1 MNLSDD
7 QLSALLRDTA
17 PAPRLRPAADFWADT
32 LRRAREEEARDRA
45 ARRRFARRSR
55 FAAAAA
61 AAAAI
66 VAAAGLFAGLP
77 AGAAPA
83 PGSSIE
89 SFELDEIGMSV
100 KGAGAAGAAVLADAD
115 SSAQI
120 LWILTD

>member
-17 PAPRLRPAADFWADT
+17 PAPRLRPAEAFWADT
-32 LRRAREEEARDRA
+32 LRRAREEA
-45 ARRRFARRSR
+45 AREAAHRRFARRSR

-61 AAAAI
+61 AAI
-66 VAAAGLFAGLP
+66 IAAAGLFAGLSAAP
-77 AGAAPA
+77 APA
-83 PGSSIE
+83 PGSAVE
-89 SFELDEIGMSV
+89 DFELTGLP
-100 KGAGAAGAAVLADAD
+100 AAGAAVLADAD

>member
-7 QLSALLRDTA
+7 QLSALLRETA
-17 PAPRLRPAADFWADT
+17 PAPRLRPAEAFWADT
-32 LRRAREEEARDRA
+32 LRRAREEAAREA

-61 AAAAI
+61 AAAAV

>member
-7 QLSALLRDTA
+7 PLSALLRETA
-17 PAPRLRPAADFWADT
+17 PKPRLRPAADFWADT
-32 LRRAREEEARDRA
+32 LRRAREEDARDRA
-45 ARRRFARRSR
+45 ARRFRASRRFR
-55 FAAAAA
+55 AAAAA
-61 AAAAI
+61 AAVA

-89 SFELDEIGMSV
+89 SFELDEIRMSV

>member
-7 QLSALLRDTA
+7 QLSALLRETA
-17 PAPRLRPAADFWADT
+17 PAPRLRPAEAFWADT
-32 LRRAREEEARDRA
+32 LRRAREEA
-45 ARRRFARRSR
+45 AREAARCRFARRSR
-55 FAAAAA
+55 FAAAA

-77 AGAAPA
+77 GAAPA

>member
-7 QLSALLRDTA
+7 PLSALLRETA
-17 PAPRLRPAADFWADT
+17 PKPRLRPAADFWADT
-32 LRRAREEEARDRA
+32 LRRAREEEAREA

-83 PGSSIE
+83 PGSAVE
-89 SFELDEIGMSV
+89 DFELGE
-100 KGAGAAGAAVLADAD
+100 ALPAAGAAVLADAD

>member
-7 QLSALLRDTA
+7 QLSALLRETA
-17 PAPRLRPAADFWADT
+17 PAPRLRPAEAFWADT
-32 LRRAREEEARDRA
+32 LRRAREEAAREA

-61 AAAAI
+61 AAAV

-77 AGAAPA
+77 AGAATA
-83 PGSSIE
+83 PDSAVE
-89 SFELDEIGMSV
+89 SFELAD
-100 KGAGAAGAAVLADAD
+100 ALPAAGAAVLADAE